1 MFLQFLATTT
11 TPICTLF
18 NTSLWFLL
26 AINSNLGSK
35 LKKLQKDL
43 ALLGLWVMDASLFD
57 LAKVISLN
65 QCWVVLDFHEELP
78 IQVLKN

>member
-1 MFLQFLATTT
+1 
-11 TPICTLF
+11 
-18 NTSLWFLL
+18 
-26 AINSNLGSK
+26 
-35 LKKLQKDL
+35 LKKLQKEL